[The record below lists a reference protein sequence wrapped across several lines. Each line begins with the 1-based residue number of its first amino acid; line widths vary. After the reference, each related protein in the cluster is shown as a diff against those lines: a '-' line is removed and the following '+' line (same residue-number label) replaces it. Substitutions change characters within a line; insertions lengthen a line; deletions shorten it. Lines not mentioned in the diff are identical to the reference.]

1 MRHYLG
7 SHIVQAVLT
16 VVGISTLLFFVLRLS
31 GDPVSLLLPLDAP
44 PEARAVLRHELGLDA
59 SLAVQYGRFLAKLA
73 TVDFG
78 ESLRLRAPALQLVLN
93 RLPATL
99 TLSLTG
105 MALAVVCGFP
115 AGLLAAARPRSMA
128 SALAMLLAVLGQAM
142 PVFWSGVVLI
152 LIFSVNLGWL
162 PAFGAGDWK
171 HLVLPAIALAGWP
184 MARIARMV
192 RVGMVET
199 LQEEYI
205 RTAWAKGLVEPV
217 VVLKH
222 AGSNTLI
229 SVLSVV
235 GVELGVMLGGAIVT
249 ESIFSWPGVGRQLME
264 AVLAR
269 DYPLVQAT
277 VFVVAILVL
286 VINFLV
292 DVAYAWADPRVRV
305 A

>member
-7 SHIVQAVLT
+7 SHIVQAFLT

-115 AGLLAAARPRSMA
+115 AGLLAAARPRSIA
-128 SALAMLLAVLGQAM
+128 SALAMLVAVLGQAM

>member
-7 SHIVQAVLT
+7 SHIVQAILT
-16 VVGISTLLFFVLRLS
+16 LLGISTLLFFVLRLS

-59 SLAVQYGRFLAKLA
+59 SLAVQYWRFLAKLA

-78 ESLRLRAPALQLVLN
+78 ESLRLRAPALQLVLD

-115 AGLLAAARPRSMA
+115 AGLLAAARPHSLV

-152 LIFSVNLGWL
+152 LVFSVNLGWL

-184 MARIARMV
+184 MARIARLV
-192 RVGMVET
+192 RIGMVEV

-205 RTAWAKGLVEPV
+205 RTAWAKGLVEPA

-292 DVAYAWADPRVRV
+292 DVAYAWADPRIRV

>member
-115 AGLLAAARPRSMA
+115 AGLLAAARPRSIA
-128 SALAMLLAVLGQAM
+128 SALAMLVAVLGQAM